1 VPVDAIGVNPANRSR
16 GRQVGGMGAGQPGV
30 YCVGSTCREY
40 VGEYIGRESV
50 FARRTRFE
58 GRGASLET

>member
-1 VPVDAIGVNPANRSR
+1 
-16 GRQVGGMGAGQPGV
+16 
-30 YCVGSTCREY
+30 

-58 GRGASLET
+58 GRGASLER

>member
-1 VPVDAIGVNPANRSR
+1 
-16 GRQVGGMGAGQPGV
+16 V

-58 GRGASLET
+58 GRGASLER